1 MHVMMSTTSRN
12 KVFHLAGCPYENRI
26 RYVNRE
32 DVNLRE
38 AVHMGYR
45 PCRYCST
52 MKGYDHIRKPFM
64 KQMSKLYGTQFTLVR
79 STDTLYIRTDAGFWK
94 MYTKGDMQY
103 RLYHLNAFDESL
115 TTEQMMHGRYHPQ
128 KDVKMSAAP
137 NSIIQYIIKHDEAK
151 KIIEVDYRNLPQ
163 KTRKEKKYYEK
174 ARMRDG
180 RRKKRQLYNLLDC
193 ISRGETP
200 ANKWVSIC

>member
-32 DVNLRE
+32 EMNQRE
-38 AVHMGYR
+38 AVRMGYR
-45 PCRYCST
+45 PCSYCST

-64 KQMSKLYGTQFTLVR
+64 KQMSKLHGTQFTLVR

-94 MYTKGDMQY
+94 MYTKSDMQY
-103 RLYHLNAFDESL
+103 RLYHLNTFDGSL
-115 TTEQMMHGRYHPQ
+115 PTEQMMHGRYHQQ
-128 KDVKMSAAP
+128 KDVKLSASP
-137 NSIIQYIIKHDEAK
+137 NSIIHYIVKHDEAK
-151 KIIEVDYRNLPQ
+151 KIIEVDYRKLPQ
-163 KTRKEKKYYEK
+163 NTRKEKKYYEK
-174 ARMRDG
+174 ARNREG

-200 ANKWVSIC
+200 AYKWVSIC